1 MRGSTDPDTLETGEW
16 IVSLRAVLR
25 PSGSRDRLNCRNV
38 ADFVQ
43 STATLVI
50 V

>member
-1 MRGSTDPDTLETGEW
+1 MTRIIAASTFIADAASSAAKAGW
-16 IVSLRAVLR
+16 GR
-25 PSGSRDRLNCRNV
+25 RDRLNCRNV
-38 ADFVQ
+38 ADSVQ